1 MATEMAQVDQE
12 KDDET
17 PLLTYRYLRMILV
30 LPAVFLVL
38 ATIFEAWSRHWQFRD
53 SISDS
58 YQGPVRDVFV
68 GALMASGVCM
78 IAYKG
83 RSKLEDYALNFAG
96 FNAFF
101 VALVPNNFTAVLN
114 QAKSTSVTVGEV
126 ITRDQMLTNLRFVLT
141 ALLITSAL
149 FVFCD
154 YKLMNWRAL
163 KWGKDETVFAGW
175 LAVISWATEIFF
187 LVFIVGGVLL
197 GWETFLG
204 GTIFGIL
211 HFTAA
216 GLMIGNLSFAAASHA
231 FPATLRTPEQNAS
244 WEPASSR
251 ALGGYRFIAFAMWA
265 GLLVGGFCIWRHVP
279 YAVIVTEYVEIGL
292 FVAYWL
298 VATRRDWRPN

>member
-1 MATEMAQVDQE
+1 MTTHTAQITQ
-12 KDDET
+12 KDDGT
-17 PLLTYRYLRMILV
+17 PLQTYRYLRMILV
-30 LPAVFLVL
+30 LPATFLLL
-38 ATIFEAWSRHWQFRD
+38 ATIFEAWSRGWQFRD

-114 QAKSTSVTVGEV
+114 QAKSTSVSVGEV
-126 ITRDQMLTNLRFVLT
+126 ASRDQLLTNLKFVLT
-141 ALLITSAL
+141 AFLITAAL
-149 FVFCD
+149 FTYFD
-154 YKLMNWRAL
+154 YKVMNWRAL
-163 KWGKDETVFAGW
+163 KWGKDETKFAGA
-175 LAVISWATEIFF
+175 LAVVSWVTEIIF
-187 LVFIVGGVLL
+187 LVIVGNVLF
-197 GWETFLG
+197 GRETLFG

-231 FPATLRTPEQNAS
+231 FPATLRNPQQNAD
-244 WEPASSR
+244 WEPTSSR
-251 ALGGYRFIAFAMWA
+251 ALGGYRFVVLAMWA
-265 GLLVGGFCIWRHVP
+265 GIVIGGACIWRDVP

-292 FVAYWL
+292 FVVYWL
-298 VATRRDWRPN
+298 LATRRDWKKPL